1 MNARIP
7 KNVWHYYFALSLP
20 DNKDVRPP
28 GLNNTLLRK
37 SNVAVCQ
44 DTNVSQWY

>member
-28 GLNNTLLRK
+28 RIK
-37 SNVAVCQ
+37 QHPAQKV
-44 DTNVSQWY
+44 